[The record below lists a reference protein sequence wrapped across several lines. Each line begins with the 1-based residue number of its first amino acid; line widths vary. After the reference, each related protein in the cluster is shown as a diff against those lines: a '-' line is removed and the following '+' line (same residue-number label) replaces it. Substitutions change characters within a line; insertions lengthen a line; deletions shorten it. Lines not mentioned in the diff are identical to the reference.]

1 MKGTYEMKAKKIT
14 AIITLI
20 ACSAALFTGCGKQ
33 AENKTTEAVSDDNVT
48 AAGELPIVKEKITLK
63 LGVPGTSFVEDYKTN
78 AYTKYLEEKTNINLE
93 FYEFPSSG
101 GGEKL
106 NVMLASNT
114 ELPDIICGFHLP
126 NSTFMQYADQ
136 EVFLDL
142 TDYMDKY
149 GYWINDMKEQ
159 SSVNNFEACLTAPNG
174 KKYFVPNAIEQIGN
188 WYGGKAFIN
197 KKWLDKLGLKMPETT
212 DEFEKV
218 MEAFVTQ
225 DPNGNGKNDEIG
237 FTGSKNGWN
246 EKPVNFLMNSFV
258 YDDYQKGLVLDDNGK
273 ISLNYMSDE
282 YKEGLDYIRRLAET
296 KALDAQC
303 YTQDNNTLRSLCAS
317 EDTIVGAFASGS
329 PDSLFVDDMTKLQD
343 YVALPPLKGPKGV
356 GYALRTAPTMRT
368 EGIITKYCKYPA
380 AAYRLLDFM
389 LSEEA
394 SIFAR
399 YGVEGKDWK
408 RVDENTPCLF
418 KDIGF
423 TSMILP
429 ITAYSSV
436 QNSNWHQ
443 YGSSFRSKD
452 ISNRM
457 AWSGDELDGEYF
469 KAKALTAYL
478 DKGPKNVI
486 AAATSS
492 VNMLSLDVDDQTEFD
507 GLATQ
512 IEEYVKESISLFVSG
527 TYNLTSDWDKFKE
540 SLNNLDVNR
549 YLELWQK
556 GYDRFISQD

>member
-1 MKGTYEMKAKKIT
+1 
-14 AIITLI
+14 
-20 ACSAALFTGCGKQ
+20 
-33 AENKTTEAVSDDNVT
+33 
-48 AAGELPIVKEKITLK
+48 
-63 LGVPGTSFVEDYKTN
+63 
-78 AYTKYLEEKTNINLE
+78 
-93 FYEFPSSG
+93 
-101 GGEKL
+101 
-106 NVMLASNT
+106 
-114 ELPDIICGFHLP
+114 
-126 NSTFMQYADQ
+126 
-136 EVFLDL
+136 
-142 TDYMDKY
+142 
-149 GYWINDMKEQ
+149 
-159 SSVNNFEACLTAPNG
+159 
-174 KKYFVPNAIEQIGN
+174 
-188 WYGGKAFIN
+188 
-197 KKWLDKLGLKMPETT
+197 
-212 DEFEKV
+212 
-218 MEAFVTQ
+218 
-225 DPNGNGKNDEIG
+225 
-237 FTGSKNGWN
+237 
-246 EKPVNFLMNSFV
+246 
-258 YDDYQKGLVLDDNGK
+258 
-273 ISLNYMSDE
+273 
-282 YKEGLDYIRRLAET
+282 
-296 KALDAQC
+296 
-303 YTQDNNTLRSLCAS
+303 
-317 EDTIVGAFASGS
+317 
-329 PDSLFVDDMTKLQD
+329 
-343 YVALPPLKGPKGV
+343 
-356 GYALRTAPTMRT
+356 
-368 EGIITKYCKYPA
+368 
-380 AAYRLLDFM
+380 M

-429 ITAYSSV
+429 ITAYSAV

-457 AWSGDELDGEYF
+457 AWSGDEFDGEYF